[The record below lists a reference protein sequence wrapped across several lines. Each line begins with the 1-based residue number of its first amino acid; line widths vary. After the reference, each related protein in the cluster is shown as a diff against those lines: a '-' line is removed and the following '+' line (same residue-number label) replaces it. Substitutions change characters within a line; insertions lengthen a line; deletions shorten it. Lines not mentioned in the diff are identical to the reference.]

1 MTSTRNRPPR
11 AYLLLEVAL
20 GGAIVAVIVGSI
32 LTSLSQARTMSIISG
47 RDQTA
52 SQLVLETLDERRAL
66 GFALVTAQAAAPVT
80 GVHGVYTRE
89 TTVTPCVEVI
99 AAPGANMNCKDIT
112 VTVTYPISANASTGN
127 ATTRTSRA
135 TVRVY
140 P

>member
-1 MTSTRNRPPR
+1 MTSTRNRPPP

-66 GFALVTAQAAAPVT
+66 GFALVTAQAAAPVA
-80 GVHGVYTRE
+80 GVQGVYTRE

-99 AAPGANMNCKDIT
+99 AAPGVNMNCKDIT
-112 VTVTYPISANASTGN
+112 VTVTYPISKNASTGN